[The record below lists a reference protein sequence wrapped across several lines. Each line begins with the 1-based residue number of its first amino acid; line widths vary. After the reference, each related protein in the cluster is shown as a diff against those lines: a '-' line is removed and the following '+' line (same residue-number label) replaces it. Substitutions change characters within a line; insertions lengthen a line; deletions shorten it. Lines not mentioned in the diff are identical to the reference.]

1 MKKTLI
7 FLLAGILMLSL
18 LFSCSKPDENVEQ
31 QPEAE
36 DYSEYFLTPRS
47 EAELCYLSYFGC
59 DEFGSYIM
67 AYPDVAI
74 EYMAKKEGMD
84 YDTFAEKIEAQ
95 CDKLGADRLAIYEKE
110 FDVGYNS
117 ILDEK
122 IEGAELVALKERLSE
137 YGIENVKEAVRGHY
151 SYAYF
156 TRQEKVVNED
166 GTTYH
171 NFGVIPEDA
180 EILYQSTTV
189 FTIINIDGEGWY
201 VSPEDFIS

>member
-1 MKKTLI
+1 MKKTVI
-7 FLLAGILMLSL
+7 FLLATLLVLSL
-18 LFSCSKPDENVEQ
+18 AACSKPEEEAKE

-36 DYSEYFLTPRS
+36 DYSEYFLNPRS

-59 DEFGSYIM
+59 DGFGSYIM

-74 EYMAKKEGMD
+74 EHIAKKEGMD
-84 YDTFAEKIEAQ
+84 YDTFAEKIEAG

-122 IEGAELVALKERLSE
+122 IEGAALEELKERLSE
-137 YGIENVKEAVRGHY
+137 YGIENIKEAIRAHY
-151 SYAYF
+151 NYACF

-166 GTTYH
+166 GTTDH
-171 NFGVIPEDA
+171 NFGVIPENA
-180 EILYQSTTV
+180 EILYQSTAV